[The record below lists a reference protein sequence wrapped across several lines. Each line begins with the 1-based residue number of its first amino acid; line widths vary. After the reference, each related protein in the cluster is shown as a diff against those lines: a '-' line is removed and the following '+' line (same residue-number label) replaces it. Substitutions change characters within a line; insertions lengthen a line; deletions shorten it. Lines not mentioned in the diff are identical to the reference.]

1 MIQKHSIEKA
11 NNLVG
16 GNLNGSTPSFNHAI
30 ANIVKGVPVLHHK
43 KYQTG
48 AYYLPCVESRGEQ
61 SLCGTPC
68 GTPLFCFVLLPFI
81 PLILTAFMNKST
93 YKKK

>member
-30 ANIVKGVPVLHHK
+30 ANIVKGVPVSHLNNNQRIEGINDMTTVFTPVRIYKVEKPTVK
-43 KYQTG
+43 KYE
-48 AYYLPCVESRGEQ
+48 LPRLEE
-61 SLCGTPC
+61 
-68 GTPLFCFVLLPFI
+68 
-81 PLILTAFMNKST
+81 KE
-93 YKKK
+93 